1 MSYAAEKLEVIPN
14 GFDLEQVKPDP
25 TARASVRKELG
36 IPADAILIGIAA
48 RFHPHKDH
56 RNFVQ
61 SAARLQER
69 MPEIHFLMCG
79 MDITWQNLELAEWIE
94 SADIGNWCHLLG
106 PRTDMARLF
115 AGLDIATSSSRS
127 EAFPIAVGE
136 AMAGGTP
143 RVVARV
149 GGFRLVL
156 WGAGIGGG
164 RR

>member
-1 MSYAAEKLEVIPN
+1 MSYAAEQREVIPH

-25 TARASVRKELG
+25 TARDSVRKELG

-94 SADIGNWCHLLG
+94 SADIGNWGHLLG
-106 PRTDMARLF
+106 PRTDMAPLF
-115 AGLDIATSSSRS
+115 ARVELCLRFSR
-127 EAFPIAVGE
+127 
-136 AMAGGTP
+136 
-143 RVVARV
+143 
-149 GGFRLVL
+149 
-156 WGAGIGGG
+156 
-164 RR
+164 